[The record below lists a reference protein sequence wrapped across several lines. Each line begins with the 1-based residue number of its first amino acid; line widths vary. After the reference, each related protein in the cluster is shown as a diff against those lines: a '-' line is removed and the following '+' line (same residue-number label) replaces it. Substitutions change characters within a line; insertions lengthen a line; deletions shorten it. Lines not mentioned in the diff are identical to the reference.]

1 MSIATSFAA
10 AAALAAGMSGAAF
23 AQDQVTLDFWEGH
36 SVQEETATIKMIE
49 AFEASHPDIKIN
61 RVKTSFGTNFEAIT
75 TALASGTA
83 PDVSPIWSG
92 FLSQFAA
99 NGALVDLTE
108 YGAKEMTAG
117 IYPGAVDYVTWGDG
131 IYGLPYAFDPRF
143 LVYNEEAMAEAGITE
158 PAQTFDEMVEQ
169 SEKLIKMNGSEVERY
184 GFGLAAADSLAYFF
198 VNLLYAYGGDIFN
211 ADGTEVV
218 FNEEAGLKAGEL
230 IAKLASNPGNTLNAQ
245 ADVVRQG
252 VLTGRIGMVFDG
264 PWVFYAAKGT
274 EGAEPLVIGPMPV
287 AAAGDPPLNFGS
299 VGGYVVYAESEH
311 PAEAAEFVK
320 FLASPEAQQFRVEAL
335 KPGVSP
341 GVVDEPAA
349 QASFEAVPAL
359 KVAQMELE
367 HSRIFPKH
375 EHWSSVFQAI
385 IPAVEAIISGEDP
398 QTALDSAARQAN
410 RQLRRA

>member
-1 MSIATSFAA
+1 MSIARPFAA
-10 AAALAAGMSGAAF
+10 AVALAAGMTGAAW

-36 SVQEETATIKMIE
+36 SVQEESATIKMIE

-117 IYPGAVDYVTWGDG
+117 IYPGAVDYVTWGEG

-184 GFGLAAADSLAYFF
+184 GFGLSAADSLAYFF

-218 FNEEAGLKAGEL
+218 FNDEAGLKAGEL

-274 EGAEPLVIGPMPV
+274 EGAEQ
-287 AAAGDPPLNFGS
+287 
-299 VGGYVVYAESEH
+299 YAT
-311 PAEAAEFVK
+311 
-320 FLASPEAQQFRVEAL
+320 
-335 KPGVSP
+335 
-341 GVVDEPAA
+341 
-349 QASFEAVPAL
+349 VP
-359 KVAQMELE
+359 
-367 HSRIFPKH
+367 SRRKQNKTPTTYC
-375 EHWSSVFQAI
+375 WQ
-385 IPAVEAIISGEDP
+385 
-398 QTALDSAARQAN
+398 
-410 RQLRRA
+410 